1 MPMGDDWWHDA
12 EIRIDN
18 GDKPD
23 NCVVGSSSSN
33 CPTALLVDSH
43 DPLLQPRRRLIT
55 NTKDA
60 SKALHRT
67 GRMRLWRAIVA
78 AATAH
83 RCHRCHWRQQQSLQA

>member
-43 DPLLQPRRRLIT
+43 DPLLQPRRRLIQ
-55 NTKDA
+55 
-60 SKALHRT
+60 RT
-67 GRMRLWRAIVA
+67 RARLYTGLVE
-78 AATAH
+78 
-83 RCHRCHWRQQQSLQA
+83 CVCGEQ

>member
-43 DPLLQPRRRLIT
+43 DPLLQPRRRLIQ
-55 NTKDA
+55 
-60 SKALHRT
+60 RT
-67 GRMRLWRAIVA
+67 RARLYAGLVECVRGK
-78 AATAH
+78 
-83 RCHRCHWRQQQSLQA
+83 Q